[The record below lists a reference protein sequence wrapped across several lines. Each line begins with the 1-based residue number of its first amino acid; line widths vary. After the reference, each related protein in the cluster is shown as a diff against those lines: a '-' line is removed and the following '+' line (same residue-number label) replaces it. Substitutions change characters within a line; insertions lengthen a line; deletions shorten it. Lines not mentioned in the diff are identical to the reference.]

1 MSYSHLLPPSY
12 KEEVKEWLRD
22 DCPIFDIGGFVVG
35 EKIEKATLLCKTSCI
50 LSGKPYASA
59 VFEQLELKVTWNYDD
74 GDIIDINNSSDKKI
88 IIAIVEGKCK
98 NILLAERVALNILS
112 RSSGIATTAKEAVD
126 IGKSMNW
133 NGYIA
138 GTRKTTPGFK
148 NVEKYSLLV
157 GGAATHRYDLSQMV
171 MLKDNHIW
179 SCGNITSAVKKARC
193 AAGFSMKIEVE
204 CQSIEEACEAA
215 NAGADIVMLDNFS
228 SDTINNAANQVKEK
242 YPHVLIEAS
251 GGITADNLHLYM
263 GKSIDIISR
272 GNLTQGYKCMDF
284 SLKISSNKG

>member
-1 MSYSHLLPPSY
+1 MEQILPRINIE
-12 KEEVKEWLRD
+12 EEVKGWIHD
-22 DCPIFDIGGFVVG
+22 DCPTFDIGGYVVG
-35 EKIEKATLLCKTSCI
+35 EKKEMATLLCKTSCI
-50 LSGKPYASA
+50 LAGKPYASV
-59 VFEQLELKVTWNYDD
+59 VFEQLELNVIWNYED
-74 GDIIDINNSSDKKI
+74 GDIIDINNSENKKV
-88 IIAIVEGKCK
+88 IIATVEGKCK
-98 NILLAERVALNILS
+98 NILLAERTALNILS
-112 RSSGIATTAKEAVD
+112 RASGIATTAKEAVD

-133 NGYIA
+133 HGYIA

-179 SCGNITSAVKKARC
+179 SCGNITSAVKKARS

-215 NAGADIVMLDNFS
+215 SAGADIVMLDNFTP
-228 SDTINNAANQVKEK
+228 DTIHNAANEVKERH
-242 YPHVLIEAS
+242 PNILIEAS
-251 GGITADNLHLYM
+251 GGITTETLHLFM
-263 GKSIDIISR
+263 GPSIDIISR

-284 SLKISSNKG
+284 SLKITK